1 MPARNFL
8 DERLQNHVDIF
19 FHKGELI
26 MTPELA
32 VEICRKAIQTIL
44 MCSAPILLVA
54 MIIGLFV
61 SIFQA
66 ATQINEQTLT
76 FVPKIVAVFIT
87 LLIFGSWVI
96 KILTVFTVGLFDI
109 IATL

>member
-1 MPARNFL
+1 MAN
-8 DERLQNHVDIF
+8 
-19 FHKGELI
+19 

-32 VEICRKAIQTIL
+32 IDVCRKAIQTIL
-44 MCSAPILLVA
+44 MSSAPMLIVALVV
-54 MIIGLFV
+54 GLIV

-87 LLIFGSWVI
+87 LLVFGSWVI
-96 KILTVFTVGLFDI
+96 KIVSVFTVGLFDI